1 MKIEAPLFLLGCI
14 FVSIGILFMLFAK
27 IPSLSRLP
35 GNILVERRN
44 FVFHFPLGFCIFASI
59 ILTLILNLFFARK

>member
-1 MKIEAPLFLLGCI
+1 MKTEATLFLIGCI
-14 FVSIGILFMLFAK
+14 FIVVGIFIVLLSK
-27 IPSLSRLP
+27 IPILSRLP